1 MSPPQLHYDTP
12 RFNATCIIGSL
23 LCVCLYVAWSL
34 QDTERL
40 HDELARERR
49 RRLAAEREASVK
61 SEQMD
66 GALEKIQELTDR
78 VGHLADPDDDAG
90 DDIS

>member
-1 MSPPQLHYDTP
+1 MSGPQLHYETP
-12 RFNATCIIGSL
+12 RFNATLIIGSL
-23 LCVCLYVAWSL
+23 LLVCLYVTWSL

-49 RRLAAEREASVK
+49 SRLAAERDAQAK
-61 SEQMD
+61 GAQMD

-78 VGHLADPDDDAG
+78 VDAIGDGPDDDDG
-90 DDIS
+90 